1 MKYHEFTAMNTT
13 ILLAADGDARKIME
27 GFARVEELVRQYE
40 QRFTRFTDT
49 SELARLNQ
57 SAGKWFHASPEMVE
71 VITLALRYHQD
82 TGGLYD
88 PAILPALEQAGYNR
102 SMDAIRAAGSIVP
115 PAKKHPA
122 AASAGEAS
130 FHQVRLDSYTNSIR
144 VPEGVRI
151 DLGGIA
157 KGWIAERA
165 AQALTRYAK
174 ACVVDAGGDIF
185 ACGRPENGQG
195 WTVSLEDPFDVTR
208 DLAVLTIDPGA
219 VATSTT
225 MKRRWSQA
233 GQERHH
239 LIDPRT
245 GEPAKSPWVS
255 VTVIADHA
263 AKAEVVAKA
272 LLIGGPKSAESIMR
286 RFPYAMYIGVD
297 RERRLWGS
305 EKARKVMVEYD
316 AEIVPG

>member
-1 MKYHEFTAMNTT
+1 MKYHEFSAMNTT
-13 ILLAADGDARKIME
+13 VLLAADGDPRKVME
-27 GFARVEELVRQYE
+27 GFVQVEELVRQYE
-40 QRFTRFTDT
+40 GRFTRFTDT
-49 SELARLNQ
+49 SELAALNR
-57 SAGKWFHASPEMVE
+57 SAGKWFHASPEMIE
-71 VITLALRYHQD
+71 LITLALRYHQD
-82 TGGLYD
+82 TSGLYD
-88 PAILPALEQAGYNR
+88 PSILPALEQAGYNR
-102 SMDAIRAAGSIVP
+102 SMDAIRAAGSVVP
-115 PAKKHPA
+115 LVKTEVTVR
-122 AASAGEAS
+122 SG
-130 FHQVRLDSYTNSIR
+130 FHEVRVDSHTNSIR
-144 VPEGVRI
+144 LPEGQRI

-165 AQALTRYAK
+165 AQSLTRYAR

-208 DLAVLTIDPGA
+208 DVAILNIEPGA

-225 MKRRWSQA
+225 VKRRWSQA

-245 GEPAKSPWVS
+245 RKPAQTSWVS

-286 RFPYAMYIGVD
+286 RFPSATYIAVD

>member
-1 MKYHEFTAMNTT
+1 MKYHEFQAMNTAV
-13 ILLAADGDARKIME
+13 LLAADGDPRKVME

-40 QRFTRFTDT
+40 QRFTRFSET
-49 SELARLNQ
+49 SELAALNR
-57 SAGKWFHASPEMVE
+57 SAGKWFHASPDMVE
-71 VITLALRYHQD
+71 VLTLALRYHQD

-88 PAILPALEQAGYNR
+88 PAILLALEQAGYNR

-115 PAKKHPA
+115 LVKNITA
-122 AASAGEAS
+122 AASGFHEA
-130 FHQVRLDSYTNSIR
+130 RLDSQTNSIR
-144 VPEGVRI
+144 LPEGLRI

-165 AQALTRYAK
+165 AQALTRYAR

-195 WTVSLEDPFDVTR
+195 WTVSLEDPFDVNH
-208 DLAVLTIDPGA
+208 DLAVLTIEPGA
-219 VATSTT
+219 VATSTI

-245 GEPAKSPWVS
+245 GKPAQSPWVS

-263 AKAEVVAKA
+263 AKAEVVAKT

-286 RFPYAMYIGVD
+286 RFPYAMYIAVD